1 MGARF
6 EFSLGTVDSVN
17 RQTKTVT
24 LFDRGK
30 TPVKFEAKA
39 SVPWLTVSNG
49 EGTLEADAE
58 RQVVVS
64 VDWSK
69 VPVDEAEG
77 AVTVSSDDARP
88 LTYMLRAR
96 KLPITRENAQ
106 GFVEGDGYVAMEAAD
121 TTSRT
126 AGTMKWV
133 ELPGYGATKSGMTV
147 FPVTAASEMNSGT
160 SLDYRMY
167 LYDSGDF
174 ELQLTLAPTL
184 NFVPGRGLRF
194 AVSVDDGPRT
204 IVDALEHN
212 SDKDWA
218 QAVSDGVRRVTV
230 PLKIAAPGDHT
241 LKVWAVDPA
250 LVVERL
256 VVSHGA
262 NGSLKASYL
271 GPPES
276 FHAGVVGAENR
287 SAGQ

>member
-1 MGARF
+1 
-6 EFSLGTVDSVN
+6 
-17 RQTKTVT
+17 
-24 LFDRGK
+24 
-30 TPVKFEAKA
+30 
-39 SVPWLTVSNG
+39 
-49 EGTLEADAE
+49 
-58 RQVVVS
+58 
-64 VDWSK
+64 
-69 VPVDEAEG
+69 
-77 AVTVSSDDARP
+77 
-88 LTYMLRAR
+88 
-96 KLPITRENAQ
+96 
-106 GFVEGDGYVAMEAAD
+106 MEAAD

-126 AGTMKWV
+126 ADGAGEQSMRWV
-133 ELPGYGATKSGMTV
+133 ELPGYGATKSAMTV

-194 AVSVDDGPRT
+194 AVSVDDGITPADKSAGDPDGPRT
-204 IVDALEHN
+204 IVDALEH
-212 SDKDWA
+212 SSEKDWA

-230 PLKIAAPGDHT
+230 PLKIAAPGYHT

-262 NGSLKASYL
+262 NGANGSLKPSYL

-287 SAGQ
+287 SAGN